1 MPGPPE
7 RYQSQKVK
15 GGFIVKKS
23 LLALAVLL
31 ALALLASP
39 AFAAPKYVVGVV
51 MPYEIGWFDSFHKG
65 FQLAADRNNAKLV
78 FQYSNYKADEELKA
92 VQNVIAMGVDA
103 INVTSVSPAAAEY
116 ACRLANEAKIPI
128 QITESGI
135 AEGKGKPFADVD
147 FNWFEIYRTVARGL
161 RKDLKGDLS
170 VVWVQG
176 FAGTPPVMQGIEG
189 FKGEIAKIKGIKL
202 ATDVQYGD
210 YSTEKTM
217 PVMNALVESGVKF
230 NVAIGACQEIT
241 EGIITSIKQE
251 KVDRKWVTIVTV
263 NGGPMDVENF
273 KDGDLDFALSLSPG
287 LHGMICASNIFA
299 YLNKQTYQKK
309 SYSPIVWTSRKD
321 WQQKLIP
328 WDMDPSWFSV
338 VDEFVKS
345 GQFKP
350 ELKGK

>member
-1 MPGPPE
+1 V
-7 RYQSQKVK
+7 R
-15 GGFIVKKS
+15 KS
-23 LLALAVLL
+23 VFALALLL

-51 MPYEIGWFDSFHKG
+51 IPYEIGWFTAFHNG
-65 FQLAADRNNAKLV
+65 FQLAADQNNVKLV

-147 FNWFEIYRTVARGL
+147 FNWFEIARTVARGM
-161 RKDLKGDLS
+161 RKDIKGDMS
-170 VVWVQG
+170 VLWVQG
-176 FAGTPPVMQGIEG
+176 FAGTPPVMQAIEG
-189 FKGEIAKIKGIKL
+189 FKDEISKMKGVKL
-202 ATDVQYGD
+202 ATDVQYGN
-210 YSTEKTM
+210 YATEVTL
-217 PVMNALVESGVKF
+217 PLVQAIIQSGVKF
-230 NVAIGACQEIT
+230 NVALGNCQEIT
-241 EGIITSIKQE
+241 EGIITAIKSE
-251 KVDRKWVTIVTV
+251 KVDRKSVTIVTV

-273 KDGDLDFALSLSPG
+273 KDGDLDYCLSQSPG
-287 LHGMICASNIFA
+287 LHGMICASNLIA
-299 YLNKQTYQKK
+299 YLDKKTYQKK
-309 SYSPIVWTSRKD
+309 SYSPVVWVSKKD

-328 WDMDPSWFSV
+328 WDMDKSWMPV
-338 VDEFVKS
+338 VNEFVKT
-345 GQFKP
+345 GQYKP